1 MNAAYCEK
9 VFINPAIEHGISA
22 YIAQKEGNGYNRAHT
37 FEMHVI
43 KALTIIYGEKTI
55 LLPYKI
61 DNEKAFECNLLMY
74 DLKENDMKR
83 FISNMNE
90 YHNFMKNYKVGSDA
104 TGLINE
110 IENIVMEMISKRNKR
125 KSFSELEIKELDL
138 LFNPIGGDLKKIKSL
153 IGENNGVVIR
163 NWNDKKYELTNT
175 QIRLIAI
182 NPNLLMPDEYSKY
195 GYDIKSIAQLSD
207 EEIQKV
213 NKIIVDEMIREE
225 TIDKVKQNKRN
236 HKIVLTCGNGFVDK
250 LMLASIIAT
259 EIMIGI
265 VFITSIGG

>member
-1 MNAAYCEK
+1 
-9 VFINPAIEHGISA
+9 
-22 YIAQKEGNGYNRAHT
+22 
-37 FEMHVI
+37 
-43 KALTIIYGEKTI
+43 
-55 LLPYKI
+55 
-61 DNEKAFECNLLMY
+61 
-74 DLKENDMKR
+74 
-83 FISNMNE
+83 
-90 YHNFMKNYKVGSDA
+90 
-104 TGLINE
+104 
-110 IENIVMEMISKRNKR
+110 
-125 KSFSELEIKELDL
+125 
-138 LFNPIGGDLKKIKSL
+138 
-153 IGENNGVVIR
+153 
-163 NWNDKKYELTNT
+163 
-175 QIRLIAI
+175 
-182 NPNLLMPDEYSKY
+182 MPDEYSKY